1 MASPAGQRRSA
12 TLAAM
17 RPRYEM
23 GNVRVVGPPGWRALP
38 PVTRATLVLTAAGY
52 LLTLF
57 VPAFA
62 PIVVADPAGILGRAE
77 VWRLLSYPL
86 AITGIFNVLF
96 GLLLFWSFGP
106 ELEPELGSRG
116 YGLFLGTATAVAAL
130 LGAVA
135 ARLLLPGAASIVAG
149 AGVSGVLTAVIVA
162 WTLLGPH
169 RPVHFFGLLPMN
181 RRGFAILALVLV
193 VFGEL
198 DMARL
203 SPAPVPFALAR
214 LLFVLGG
221 LPVAWFFARR
231 WRGRGATWSPA
242 RLFRRRRF
250 RVVRRDDDFPPTIH

>member
-1 MASPAGQRRSA
+1 M
-12 TLAAM
+12 
-17 RPRYEM
+17 
-23 GNVRVVGPPGWRALP
+23 VGPPGWRALP

-62 PIVVADPAGILGRAE
+62 PAVVADPVGILGHAE
-77 VWRLLSYPL
+77 LWRLLAYPL

-116 YGLFLGTATAVAAL
+116 YALFLALATAAAAL
-130 LGAVA
+130 LGAIA
-135 ARLLLPGAASIVAG
+135 ARLLLPGAASLAAG
-149 AGVSGVLTAVIVA
+149 AGVSGILTAVIVA

-169 RPVHFFGLLPMN
+169 RPVHFFGVVPMT

-203 SPAPVPFALAR
+203 SPVPVPFALAR

-221 LPVAWFFARR
+221 LPVAWFFARK
-231 WRGRGATWSPA
+231 WRGRGGAWSMA

-250 RVVRRDDDFPPTIH
+250 RVVKGDDDLPPTVH